1 LELLA
6 FMDNRVD
13 LPRVELI
20 FPATVL
26 LGDEQIVH
34 VSGCDISPGG
44 IGISCDG
51 STAKT
56 MVNQGSL
63 VSPDAGAVFH
73 LRWALPRAGTHAKGE
88 HGAQGWKLE
97 GRARLAWSRPAS
109 AGKYRL
115 GLKFLALDDDARRN
129 LTAFID
135 SVMQ

>member
-1 LELLA
+1 
-6 FMDNRVD
+6 MDNRVD

-26 LGDEQIVH
+26 LGDEQVVH
-34 VSGCDISPGG
+34 VSGYNISPGG

-56 MVNQGSL
+56 MVTRGSL
-63 VSPDAGAVFH
+63 VSPDAGAEFH
-73 LRWALPRAGTHAKGE
+73 LQWALPRAGTHAQGG

-97 GRARLAWSRPAS
+97 GRARLAWSRPMSAS
-109 AGKYRL
+109 EHRL
-115 GLKFLALDDDARRN
+115 GLKFLTLDDDARRN
-129 LTAFID
+129 LAAFID